1 MKVDKT
7 VDKWKAPAKN
17 DARLLGMP
25 NIPQPLHGPGCQP
38 RTIVGTSIWNQMR
51 IKCYEDA
58 GYKCEVC
65 GFQGEPGKAQ
75 VHCLERGVEVLT
87 INGWKPIEYVTK
99 GDMVAQ
105 FVKET
110 NKINFVRPTNTIK
123 RYEEMLVDIGYR
135 NKFRVGYSPNHRI
148 LLSKNDGQWIVTNPI
163 DMPLNWRYKIP
174 AAGVGDGDEK
184 LTDNERVYIAINA
197 DGSLESRNKDGSYRY
212 RILVSKERKKK
223 RVRELLRK
231 STLEYWERPERGRP
245 QYLSF
250 VVKTDRDCKDF
261 WKSFSC
267 EMSASKASDFIDEL
281 IKWDGWEGKRSGAP
295 GRCWYTTKPLQADF
309 VQAVA
314 VQAGLA
320 TSKYVANRKV
330 RFWEMPGRRPST
342 DCSPQITVE
351 FLHKNGYGTTTMT
364 KTAREYKDFVFCLT
378 VPSHFFVARSKD
390 GVVFITGNCHE
401 VFSINYKTGES
412 KFERLCCLCRKCHL
426 GVIHSGRAL
435 TQYGKGMIPFQDM
448 LDNAEHGFKIVS
460 EYNKTHKRQIY
471 MFNTIQE
478 WGSKYPELK
487 EPLARLIKQYGIKF
501 YGVVNK
507 RHGACDWGD
516 WKMIFNGRE
525 YHTPYKDA
533 SEWEKAMEKM
543 NEKQGRGLMQKRM
556 SGGAFD
562 ELDKLLKGEE
572 DVTN

>member
-58 GYKCEVC
+58 GYKCEAC

-75 VHCLERGVEVLT
+75 VH
-87 INGWKPIEYVTK
+87 
-99 GDMVAQ
+99 A
-105 FVKET
+105 
-110 NKINFVRPTNTIK
+110 
-123 RYEEMLVDIGYR
+123 
-135 NKFRVGYSPNHRI
+135 
-148 LLSKNDGQWIVTNPI
+148 
-163 DMPLNWRYKIP
+163 
-174 AAGVGDGDEK
+174 
-184 LTDNERVYIAINA
+184 
-197 DGSLESRNKDGSYRY
+197 
-212 RILVSKERKKK
+212 
-223 RVRELLRK
+223 
-231 STLEYWERPERGRP
+231 
-245 QYLSF
+245 
-250 VVKTDRDCKDF
+250 
-261 WKSFSC
+261 
-267 EMSASKASDFIDEL
+267 
-281 IKWDGWEGKRSGAP
+281 
-295 GRCWYTTKPLQADF
+295 
-309 VQAVA
+309 
-314 VQAGLA
+314 
-320 TSKYVANRKV
+320 
-330 RFWEMPGRRPST
+330 
-342 DCSPQITVE
+342 
-351 FLHKNGYGTTTMT
+351 
-364 KTAREYKDFVFCLT
+364 
-378 VPSHFFVARSKD
+378 
-390 GVVFITGNCHE
+390 HE

-412 KFERLCCLCRKCHL
+412 KFERLCCLCKKCHL

-448 LDNAEHGFKIVS
+448 LNNAEHGFKIVS

-471 MFNTIQE
+471 MFNTIQD

-487 EPLARLIKQYGIKF
+487 EPLARLIKQYNIKF

-525 YHTPYKDA
+525 YPTPYKDA

-572 DVTN
+572 DGTN